1 MAEVRITDETLIG
14 VPAVEVWAAIK
25 DPGTHARWH
34 PFVTAISGEHRLGA
48 TRSCSVIVGK
58 KSGETKERCVEDVQ
72 ERRLSWAIEEDST
85 GFSRMVSDW
94 RAGFTL
100 QARDGAT
107 CVTAESV
114 FEPKSALLRL
124 MSPLIKRKFH
134 QAQRA
139 ILAAL
144 KQAAENAD
152 GSARQG
158 SPRARRS

>member
-1 MAEVRITDETLIG
+1 MAEMRITDEALIDA
-14 VPAVEVWAAIK
+14 PPDEVWAAIK

-58 KSGETKERCVEDVQ
+58 KTGETKERCFEDEQ

-94 RAGFTL
+94 RASFSL
-100 QARDGAT
+100 QALDGT
-107 CVTAESV
+107 TRVSAESV
-114 FEPKSALLRL
+114 FEPKSALIRL
-124 MSPLIKRKFH
+124 MSPLVKRKFH
-134 QAQRA
+134 QAQQA

-152 GSARQG
+152 CSARQD
-158 SPRARRS
+158 SPRALRS